1 MVNKQDFLFEIGCD
15 ELPARFLKKLSHD
28 LMAGVEQA
36 LEQAQLSFEAVTPY
50 ASPRR
55 IAVLVHQL
63 DATQPEQKIERH
75 GPFIKDAYDKDGTP
89 TLACIGF
96 ARSCGVSVDQLR
108 REQTPKGMR
117 VAVSATQAGSST
129 AKLLGELM
137 QTVIR
142 KLPQPKPMRWGTS
155 DIQFLRQVKWIV
167 MLWNQDIIDTTI
179 LGLPSGRTT
188 YGHRFHH
195 PAAIELSQASDYAA
209 ALEKEG
215 YVIASFAERR
225 ARIKQQLQKV
235 TAPNQVII
243 DSELLN
249 EVTGLV
255 EWPVTLLGHFNQ
267 RFLSLPP
274 EVLITSMKTHQKCF
288 PVIDPQQKLINQFV
302 LVSNIES
309 SDPGT
314 VIRGNERVIE
324 ARLADAAFFYENDT
338 KEKLS
343 SRLAQLDHVI
353 FQKKL
358 GTIGDKVKR
367 IEKLSQF
374 IAKQIEADTTTAAHG
389 AQLCK
394 CDLVTE
400 MVFEFPNLQG
410 VMGYYYARHDK
421 EPKPVATIIHEHYY
435 PRFSGDILPSTV
447 EGRAVALA
455 DRLDTIVGIIG
466 LKQKPTGDK
475 DPFALRRAA
484 LGICRILIESD
495 MALDLKKLV
504 THAFKAFNELPND
517 NTVDDVVRFILERLK
532 YTYVEKGISPE
543 IYEAVLAT
551 GTTSLLDFNR
561 RVHAVID
568 FQTLPEADALAAA
581 NKRVSNILKKQDGVN
596 IPNKVSK
603 KYLEADAETRL
614 AELLNDQHDKVESF
628 AKAHDYKAALSSL
641 ACLKDPIDLF
651 FEEVMVMDK
660 DEHKRKNRL
669 ALLNQIRQL
678 FAKTA
683 DISLISS

>member
-1 MVNKQDFLFEIGCD
+1 MAKKQDFLFEIGCD

-36 LEQAQLSFEAVTPY
+36 LEQAQLSFEAITPY

-75 GPFIKDAYDKDGTP
+75 GPFIKDAYDKNGTP

-96 ARSCGVSVDQLR
+96 ARSCGVSVDQLK

-117 VAVSATQAGSST
+117 VAVSATQPGAPT
-129 AKLLGELM
+129 AKILGESM
-137 QTVIR
+137 QKVIK
-142 KLPQPKPMRWGTS
+142 KLPQPKPMRWGSS
-155 DIQFLRQVKWIV
+155 DIQFLRQVKWVV
-167 MLWNQDIIDTTI
+167 MLWGQEVIDSTI
-179 LGLPSGRTT
+179 LGLPTGRTT
-188 YGHRFHH
+188 YGHRFHSPDAIKLAH
-195 PAAIELSQASDYAA
+195 AADYAPV
-209 ALEKEG
+209 LEQQG
-215 YVIASFAERR
+215 HVIASFAERR
-225 ARIKQQLQKV
+225 SRIKQQLQKI

-243 DSELLN
+243 DSELLD

-255 EWPVTLLGHFNQ
+255 EWPTALLGHFDQ
-267 RFLSLPP
+267 AFLKLPP
-274 EVLITSMKTHQKCF
+274 EVLVTSMKTHQKCF
-288 PVIDPQQKLINQFV
+288 PVIDPQQKLVNQFV

-309 SDPGT
+309 KDPKT
-314 VIRGNERVIE
+314 VVRGNERVIQ
-324 ARLADAAFFYENDT
+324 ARLADAAFFFENDT
-338 KEKLS
+338 KEKLA
-343 SRLAQLDHVI
+343 SRLKQLDHVI
-353 FQKKL
+353 FQKTL

-374 IAKQIEADTTTAAHG
+374 IAKKVDADIDTATHG
-389 AQLCK
+389 AQLSK

-421 EPKPVATIIHEHYY
+421 EPKAVANIIQEHYY
-435 PRFSGDILPSTV
+435 PRFSGDVLPSSL
-447 EGRAVALA
+447 EGKIVALA
-455 DRLDTIVGIIG
+455 DRFDTIVGIIG

-484 LGICRILIESD
+484 LGICRILID
-495 MALDLKKLV
+495 AKLDLDLKRLV
-504 THAFKAFNELPND
+504 THAFKAFNDLPNE
-517 NTVDDVVRFILERLK
+517 NTIEDVTHFILERLK
-532 YTYVEKGISPE
+532 YTYVEKGVSPE

-551 GTTSLLDFNR
+551 DTTNLLDFDR

-568 FQTLPEADALAAA
+568 FQALPEAESLAAA
-581 NKRVSNILKKQDGVN
+581 NKRVRNILKKQEGVS
-596 IPNKVSK
+596 IPTKISK
-603 KYLEADAETRL
+603 KYLEADAETKL
-614 AELLNDQHDKVESF
+614 AELLHDQHDKVESL
-628 AKAHDYKAALSSL
+628 AKSHDYKAALSSL
-641 ACLKDPIDLF
+641 ACLKEPIDLF

-669 ALLNQIRQL
+669 ALLSQIRQL

-683 DISLISS
+683 DISLISG